1 MNVDLLSLDP
11 GSSLAANLPRHNSR
25 PGETGCRHQSSCHT
39 LKGRA
44 PHLPPASKQPRRKGV
59 SNRAR
64 RFPGLQRRQPFQSY
78 HIWKY
83 KLSQHCP
90 PGKYSVW
97 SHRLVILKLGKS
109 HSTVFISYR
118 MPESC
123 FWLIWNCLLHLL
135 SPHRQD
141 YLCWGCWGF
150 FMAKDW
156 NPFWWKN
163 VWEYCQPVRK
173 LHTHLHRQRGPTSL
187 HWMKLTKLKILK
199 IYVQKGRQETTSSL
213 YFVLEVNLVLWD
225 LLSIWPY
232 LWF

>member
-39 LKGRA
+39 LKGRV

-118 MPESC
+118 MPVLL
-123 FWLIWNCLLHLL
+123 LINLELFIAPPL
-135 SPHRQD
+135 SSPSG
-141 YLCWGCWGF
+141 L
-150 FMAKDW
+150 
-156 NPFWWKN
+156 
-163 VWEYCQPVRK
+163 
-173 LHTHLHRQRGPTSL
+173 
-187 HWMKLTKLKILK
+187 
-199 IYVQKGRQETTSSL
+199 
-213 YFVLEVNLVLWD
+213 LVLG
-225 LLSIWPY
+225 
-232 LWF
+232 LWGLFHGQRLKPILVEKCLRVLPACKETAHTFTQAEGTEFSALNEAS